1 MSLVLPCH
9 QDRDKAVLGG
19 HTRQWNSI
27 DFFFF
32 PCQKKD
38 KNKENKNTK
47 YIVGDPASNKPQTSN
62 NNNNN
67 ISNSTERKDEA
78 YCVPDPRQDY
88 GPQPRPVLHSY
99 LLLGNQSPKY
109 PLCTNKG

>member
-19 HTRQWNSI
+19 TLGNGIPLGFFHVIRKTRI
-27 DFFFF
+27 R
-32 PCQKKD
+32 KT
-38 KNKENKNTK
+38 KNTK

-99 LLLGNQSPKY
+99 LLLGNQSPKVLTIY
-109 PLCTNKG
+109 